1 MAIYYNNYSL
11 IDYLAMICFISF
23 LGFCQEN
30 IWMMLRKGYIDNR
43 NMNLP
48 FLLGYGVLVT
58 GIYIIMGVPESNHIG
73 IYYVITFGVV
83 SVGEILLGKIVERL
97 CGIYYWDYT
106 ALPFHIT
113 RYTSVFTSIGFSFI
127 ITGFMRNLFIPIMDI
142 LHGEMNLNRS
152 IVVCILMSLLIIDFI
167 YSFGYMIKHK
177 NFYNK
182 WKKEIR
188 FFQNSKISRKGD
200 NDNVSLFPL

>member
-1 MAIYYNNYSL
+1 
-11 IDYLAMICFISF
+11 
-23 LGFCQEN
+23 
-30 IWMMLRKGYIDNR
+30 MMLRKGYIDNR

-58 GIYIIMGVPESNHIG
+58 GIYFIMGVPESNHIG
-73 IYYVITFGVV
+73 IYFVITFVVV
-83 SVGEILLGKIVERL
+83 SVGEILLGEIVERL

-113 RYTSVFTSIGFSFI
+113 RYTSVFTSMGFSFI
-127 ITGFMRNLFIPIMDI
+127 ITGFMRKLFIPIMDI

-200 NDNVSLFPL
+200 PSELW

>member
-1 MAIYYNNYSL
+1 
-11 IDYLAMICFISF
+11 YLAMICFISF

-58 GIYIIMGVPESNHIG
+58 GIYFIMGVPESNHIG
-73 IYYVITFGVV
+73 IYFVITFVVV
-83 SVGEILLGKIVERL
+83 SVGEILLGEIVERL

-113 RYTSVFTSIGFSFI
+113 RYTSVFTSMGFSFI
-127 ITGFMRNLFIPIMDI
+127 ITGFMRKLFIPIMDI

-200 NDNVSLFPL
+200 PSELW

>member
-58 GIYIIMGVPESNHIG
+58 GIYFIMGVPESNHIG
-73 IYYVITFGVV
+73 IYYVITFVVV

-127 ITGFMRNLFIPIMDI
+127 ITGFMGKLFIPIMDI

-152 IVVCILMSLLIIDFI
+152 IVVCIIMSLLIIDFI

-200 NDNVSLFPL
+200 NVSLFLL

>member
-58 GIYIIMGVPESNHIG
+58 SIYFIMGVPESNHIG
-73 IYYVITFGVV
+73 IYYVITFVVV

-127 ITGFMRNLFIPIMDI
+127 ITGFMGKLFIPIMDI

-152 IVVCILMSLLIIDFI
+152 IVVCIIMSLLIIDFI

-200 NDNVSLFPL
+200 NVSLFLL